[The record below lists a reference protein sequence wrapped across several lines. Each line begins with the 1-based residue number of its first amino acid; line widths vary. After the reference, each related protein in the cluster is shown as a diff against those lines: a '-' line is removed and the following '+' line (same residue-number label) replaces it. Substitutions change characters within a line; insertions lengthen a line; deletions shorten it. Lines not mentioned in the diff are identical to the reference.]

1 LTNSRL
7 KYVLLYLTSSPNCS
21 GCYMSPIIGLGQ
33 TLNRP
38 ELLAAAC
45 WHHDAST
52 LSNPKQPLV
61 SDAES

>member
-1 LTNSRL
+1 
-7 KYVLLYLTSSPNCS
+7 
-21 GCYMSPIIGLGQ
+21 MSPIIGLGQ